1 MRRFWYGLLAL
12 SMLGSGLAFAACG
25 SDESQNATNNPCPN
39 GICGSGGMTA
49 SSSGSAS
56 GSSGTAGGNGCAEA
70 WVCSPWQTDGTSD
83 VGTRTC
89 TDQNNCGTTNTKPS
103 ESATLPALDLD
114 FYKCNVE
121 PIFNRGCAHMGCH
134 GTETGRALRLYARGR
149 LRITGEIWIEPGCL
163 KAGSPVNSE
172 NCIGSIECACWTLP
186 HSATEWRR
194 NFDAS
199 RGFGLDAAGKPIPAG
214 MEDTS
219 ELIAQPIVGG
229 KAHAGVHLFT
239 NGSADHQ
246 TLRDWLSGKKL
257 GMACNT
263 TN

>member
-149 LRITGEIWIEPGCL
+149 LRITGEIWMEPGCL
-163 KAGSPVNSE
+163 MAGSPVKSE

-186 HSATEWRR
+186 HSAAEWRR

-199 RGFGLDAAGKPIPAG
+199 RGFGLDATGKPIPAG